1 MKNTLELRRL
11 IPVKDNQKS
20 RKRRTKM
27 ISTFLMSREYKSKS
41 TVDNKSLRIKILQL
55 LSKKVVKD
63 DLEFVKILAQASNQS
78 DLDLRLDEKA
88 IQIQVDC

>member
-20 RKRRTKM
+20 RRRRTKM
-27 ISTFLMSREYKSKS
+27 ISTFLMSREFKSKS
-41 TVDNKSLRIKILQL
+41 TVNNKSLRIKILQL

>member
-27 ISTFLMSREYKSKS
+27 ISTFLMSREFKSKS
-41 TVDNKSLRIKILQL
+41 TVNNKSLRIKILQI
-55 LSKKVVKD
+55 LSKNFVKV

>member
-1 MKNTLELRRL
+1 MKNTLKMRRL

-20 RKRRTKM
+20 QKRRTKM
-27 ISTFLMSREYKSKS
+27 ISTFLMRKKFKSKP
-41 TVDNKSLRIKILQL
+41 TVNNKSLRIKILQI
-55 LSKKVVKD
+55 LSKKIVKV

-88 IQIQVDC
+88 IQIQADC